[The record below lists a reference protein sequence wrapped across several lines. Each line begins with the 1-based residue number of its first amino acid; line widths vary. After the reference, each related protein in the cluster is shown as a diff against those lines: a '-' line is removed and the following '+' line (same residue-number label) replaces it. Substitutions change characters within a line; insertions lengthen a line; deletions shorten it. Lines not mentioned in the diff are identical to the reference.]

1 MLKLNML
8 KIEELWNNLKKKS
21 QMLQVFFYHNWFL
34 PVWFIVV

>member
-1 MLKLNML
+1 MLE
-8 KIEELWNNLKKKS
+8 IEELWSNLKKKKS